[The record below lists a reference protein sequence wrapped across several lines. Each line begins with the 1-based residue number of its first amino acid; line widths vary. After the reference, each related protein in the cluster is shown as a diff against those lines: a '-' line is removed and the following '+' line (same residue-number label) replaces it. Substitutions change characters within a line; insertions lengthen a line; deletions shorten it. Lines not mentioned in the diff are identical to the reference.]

1 MSFNSHNELAIL
13 KYRPE
18 IDGLRALAV
27 VPVILFHASFELFSG
42 GFVGVDVFFVISGY
56 LITTI
61 LIEDIEKNRFS
72 IISFYER
79 RTRRILPALLFML
92 SGIALV
98 SWFVMPPDDLRLVFQ
113 QLVSNSTF
121 TSNIH
126 YTLTWGYF
134 ENWKLPPIFLNTWSL
149 AVEEQFYIIIP
160 ILIFLFRKNIGLLL
174 SVFVVL
180 SILSL
185 FWAHFT
191 YDIYPVANYYLLS
204 SRFWELAIGSMLAI
218 TFKKN
223 LINLGSFNDII
234 VKYRID
240 VLLFLVFVSF
250 YFILDKSIPYPSLWT
265 LPAVLVTA
273 CIISFVTARTITGK
287 ILSSPY
293 LVYIGKISYPLY
305 LWHFPLIVLSK
316 KVMVPYWNQWFAS
329 SVAIIITVIL
339 SIFTYH
345 FIEQPV
351 RKKFILRSRGSL
363 LISSVAVLSLLA
375 MFGYLVHKKLIN
387 GRVLSAHP
395 EFSHLLERPSMPSG
409 ISMSDCAA
417 RNSYTQCQLINQIT
431 NENSSKKV
439 LIVGDSFAAD
449 LIDPLYELLKLEDNI
464 SLDARVIYGCSYM
477 PSEFTGWNGE
487 CGLARKYINDL
498 NRNTATDII
507 FHIGFVGHLE
517 KLSVENIVKDLSS
530 LTDMFQSL
538 LDKGLRVYVITHRN
552 VFTIEPKRA
561 FLYPWLY
568 QYFVVKDVPV
578 ELIESYSQWKAK
590 GVNVF
595 FSGEQIEKADAYM
608 YYSDIGHMS
617 PQGAKKFIE
626 LQGLMSAQ
634 NLWRK

>member
-1 MSFNSHNELAIL
+1 M

-316 KVMVPYWNQWFAS
+316 KVMVPYWNQWFTS

-387 GRVLSAHP
+387 GRVISTHP
-395 EFSHLLERPSMPSG
+395 EFSHLLEMPSMPSG

-464 SLDARVIYGCSYM
+464 SLDARAIYGCSYM
-477 PSEFTGWNGE
+477 PSGFTGSNGE
-487 CGLARKYINDL
+487 CELARKYINDL
-498 NRNTATDII
+498 NRNTTTDII

-517 KLSVENIVKDLSS
+517 KLSVENTVKNLSS

-538 LDKGLRVYVITHRN
+538 LDKGLRVHVITHRN

-568 QYFVVKDVPV
+568 QYFVEEDVPV

-590 GVNVF
+590 GVNIF
-595 FSGEQIEKADAYM
+595 FSGKQIKKSNAYM
-608 YYSDIGHMS
+608 YYSDTGHMT
-617 PQGAKKFIE
+617 PQGAKKFLE
-626 LQGLMSAQ
+626 LQDLMSAQ
-634 NLWRK
+634 NLWLK

>member
-218 TFKKN
+218 SLKTH
-223 LINLGSFNDII
+223 LINFDSFNDTI

-240 VLLFLVFVSF
+240 ILLFLAFISSYFV
-250 YFILDKSIPYPSLWT
+250 LDKSIPYPSLWT

-387 GRVLSAHP
+387 GRVLSTHP

-568 QYFVVKDVPV
+568 QYFVAEDVPV

-608 YYSDIGHMS
+608 YYGDIGHMS